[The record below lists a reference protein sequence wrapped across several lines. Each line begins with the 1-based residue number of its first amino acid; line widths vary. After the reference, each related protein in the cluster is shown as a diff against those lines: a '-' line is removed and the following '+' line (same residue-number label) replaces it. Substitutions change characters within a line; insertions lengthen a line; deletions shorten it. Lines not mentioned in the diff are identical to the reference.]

1 MAYLKLIS
9 FSGIAPQISPRLIG
23 ETIAQTA
30 EDVIL
35 DSGRLVPLRNNT
47 DAYTLSTTGQNSIA
61 KYETGGSDYWLEWA
75 DEGVDVVLG
84 PIAGDATDRVYWTGE
99 HGSFPRMSNNTLV
112 RGAAITN
119 LFPIAFD
126 SASASIV
133 IVADD
138 TITLT
143 ELQYNSLSTA
153 TPVTYTAVGGSAVG
167 GLTSTTVYYVIKG
180 TSPKIQLATT
190 ASNAVAGTDIDLT
203 AVGVGGAHTLTL
215 AGRYPRASYRLGIPA
230 PELTITTATTG
241 TTVYGSAFAF
251 NGASAVT
258 AGADTI
264 TLTTAQYDSLSVGDV
279 AQYSNGGGTTV
290 QGLTNATFYYI
301 IKGTSPAV
309 KLATSLANAT
319 AGTAVDITG
328 DGAGASHS
336 LTLADDKTQIQYST
350 SYVYTFVSAYGEEGP
365 PSAASLVFDKVDGQ
379 TVTVSNMSTTAGTAA
394 GRTHTNITHKRIYR
408 SNTGSNTT
416 AFQFVAQVT
425 LATTS
430 YNDATDNSSLAEL
443 IPSTYWIGPPNE
455 VTADYPNGSMAGLT
469 AMPNGIF
476 AGFTGKRL
484 CFSEPY
490 LPHAWPVAYRVTIEE
505 TIVGIKMAGQG
516 LVVTTEGTP
525 YIVAG
530 TDPQSMSLVRIE
542 AAQACLNKNSMVDM
556 GPYVLYAGADGLVA
570 VSGTEVDV
578 VTEGLVSPEQWR
590 ADYYPSAL
598 RGFLW
603 EGRYVG
609 LYTSGSNYGGFIFDP
624 RGDQQNI
631 LTTLSQTS
639 ATDASGGFT
648 DPDDNELYVIVETG
662 SGPRIQKFQGAT
674 SNKTFTWK
682 SREYVPERPASM
694 SFLKVDAEAY
704 PVVVKVYGNGSLIYH
719 ATFAAA
725 GSVYT
730 VTGTSPS
737 FSAVTISEPV
747 VRLPSGVY
755 KSYAIEVQSATVVNE
770 VCIAES
776 IDELRG
782 V

>member
-9 FSGIAPQISPRLIG
+9 FSGIAPQISPRLLG

-35 DSGRLVPLRNNT
+35 DSGRLVPLRNNDT
-47 DAYTLSTTGQNSIA
+47 DVYTLSATGRNSIF
-61 KYETGGSDYWLEWA
+61 KYETGGNDYWLEWA

-84 PIAGDATDRVYWTGE
+84 PIAADATDRVYWTGE
-99 HGSFPRMSNNTLV
+99 GGSFPRMSNGTLV
-112 RGAAITN
+112 IT
-119 LFPIAFD
+119 
-126 SASASIV
+126 
-133 IVADD
+133 
-138 TITLT
+138 
-143 ELQYNSLSTA
+143 
-153 TPVTYTAVGGSAVG
+153 
-167 GLTSTTVYYVIKG
+167 
-180 TSPKIQLATT
+180 
-190 ASNAVAGTDIDLT
+190 
-203 AVGVGGAHTLTL
+203 GGAP
-215 AGRYPRASYRLGIPA
+215 YPNTSYRLGIPI

-241 TTVYGSAFAF
+241 TTVAGSALSFD
-251 NGASAVT
+251 GSSASIVIV
-258 AGADTI
+258 ADETI
-264 TLTTAQYDSLSVGDV
+264 TLTTAQYDSLSAGEVV
-279 AQYSNGGGTTV
+279 QYKDGGGTVVT
-290 QGLTNATFYYI
+290 GLTDDGFYYI
-301 IKGTSPAV
+301 IKGTSPKI

-319 AGTAVDITG
+319 AGTAINLTG
-328 DGAGASHS
+328 VGAGSSHS
-336 LTLADDKTQIQYST
+336 LTPADNKTQTQYST

-365 PSAASLVFDKVDGQ
+365 PSAASPVFDKVDGQ
-379 TVTVSNMSTTAGTAA
+379 TITVSNMSTSAGSGA
-394 GRTHTNITHKRIYR
+394 GRTNTNITHKRIYR

-416 AFQFVAQVT
+416 NFQFVKEVT
-425 LATTS
+425 LATASTT
-430 YNDATDNSSLAEL
+430 DALDNSQLTEI

-490 LPHAWPVAYRVTIEE
+490 LPHAWPVAYRMTIEE

-525 YIVAG
+525 YLVAG

-556 GPYVLYAGADGLVA
+556 GPYVLYAGADGLIA

-578 VTEGLVSPEQWR
+578 VTEGIVSPEQWR

-624 RGDQQNI
+624 RGEQQNI

-639 ATDASGGFT
+639 TTDATGGFT
-648 DPDDNELYVIVETG
+648 DPDDNELYLIVEAG
-662 SGPRIQKFQGAT
+662 SDYKIQKFQGAT

-694 SFLKVDAEAY
+694 SLLKVDAEAY

-747 VRLPSGVY
+747 VRLPSGTY
-755 KSYAIEVQSATVVNE
+755 KSYAIEIQAATVVNE

-776 IDELRG
+776 VDELKG